1 MARSKMPHLGHAKHL
16 CYLVNIGYHKSN
28 ANDFKKM
35 VKQGRYICKRCGRVS
50 NRKMNL
56 CNAAKL

>member
-16 CYLVNIGYHKSN
+16 CYLVNIDYQRSN
-28 ANDFKKM
+28 SNDFKKM
-35 VKQGRYICKRCGRVS
+35 VKHGRYVCKRCGRVA

-56 CNAAKL
+56 CSPAKL